1 MGLFLGPSS
10 SALSASLGIGLM
22 QTDPN
27 VYSRAWRPYGE
38 VGFETRRTPTGQQT
52 QGLLRLGAKGSV
64 AGRDQLSINL
74 DVRPGT
80 GGLSGG
86 DGVRELRVQ
95 YETFFDR

>member
-1 MGLFLGPSS
+1 
-10 SALSASLGIGLM
+10 
-22 QTDPN
+22 
-27 VYSRAWRPYGE
+27 
-38 VGFETRRTPTGQQT
+38 
-52 QGLLRLGAKGSV
+52 LGAKGSV